1 MPRKPMTES
10 DTVYALQTGGRSREQ
25 IRFALRIFR
34 SAGYTLTQS
43 RRMLRSVLESN
54 EVIDGNLVL
63 LCNMV
68 VQATAVLKRAWGK

>member
-1 MPRKPMTES
+1 MARKPMTEL
-10 DTVYALQTGGRSREQ
+10 DTVYALQMNGHTREQ

-34 SAGYTLTQS
+34 SAGYSSTQS

-54 EVIDGNLVL
+54 AVIEGNLFL

-68 VQATAVLKRAWGK
+68 VQATAVLKRVRG